1 MFRSFFI
8 LNSKFGG
15 NILSDY
21 HLKKFEVI
29 IIGAGPI
36 GLACGIEAEK
46 NKIDY
51 LIIEKG
57 CLVNSLF
64 HYPTNMV
71 YFSTSERLEIGDIP
85 FVSHGDKPTRR
96 ESLEYYRRVADAW
109 KLKINTY
116 EKVESVEQ
124 SGNEF
129 KVITNKETYSAN
141 KIIIATGFYDHP
153 NYLNIPGE
161 DKPKVKHYFD
171 EAHPYAYLK
180 LVVIGGGNSG
190 VDVALETFRR
200 GSEVTMVIRE
210 PNLKE
215 GVKYWVRPD
224 IDNRIK
230 EGSIKAYFNSE
241 LAEIRDDEVDIKS
254 PDGMVTIKND
264 FVFAMTGY
272 HPDYT
277 FLKKIGINIS
287 QDEKQIP
294 LFNEKTFET
303 NIPGI
308 YLAGVVCGGMDTG
321 KWFIE
326 NARYQAVEI
335 IKDIVSQNR

>member
-1 MFRSFFI
+1 M
-8 LNSKFGG
+8 
-15 NILSDY
+15 
-21 HLKKFEVI
+21 KKLEVI

-46 NKIDY
+46 RNIDY

-71 YFSTSERLEIGDIP
+71 FFSTSDRLEIGDVP

-96 ESLEYYRRVADAW
+96 ESLEYYRRVADSW
-109 KLKINTY
+109 KLKINTF
-116 EKVESVEQ
+116 EKVESIEQ
-124 SGNEF
+124 SGDEF

-141 KIIIATGFYDHP
+141 NIIIATGFYDYP
-153 NYLNIPGE
+153 NLLNIPGE

-180 LVVIGGGNSG
+180 LVVVGGGNSA

-200 GSEVTMVIRE
+200 GSEVTMVIHE
-210 PNLKE
+210 PNLKD

-224 IDNRIK
+224 IENRIK

-241 LAEIRDDEVDIKS
+241 LTEIRDNEVDIKTLN
-254 PDGMVTIKND
+254 GKVTIKND

-277 FLKKIGINIS
+277 FLKNAGIKIS
-287 QDEKQIP
+287 DDDKQIP
-294 LFNEKTFET
+294 HFDEKTFET

-326 NARYQAVEI
+326 NARFQSVNILE
-335 IKDIVSQNR
+335 DISTKS

>member
-1 MFRSFFI
+1 
-8 LNSKFGG
+8 
-15 NILSDY
+15 
-21 HLKKFEVI
+21 LKKHNVI

-36 GLACGIEAEK
+36 GLTCGIEAEK
-46 NKIDY
+46 ENVDY
-51 LIIEKG
+51 LILEKG

-64 HYPTNMV
+64 HYPTNMI
-71 YFSTSERLEIGDIP
+71 YFSTSERLEIGDVP
-85 FVSHGDKPTRR
+85 FVSHSDKPTRR
-96 ESLEYYRRVADAW
+96 ESLEYYRRVADSW

-116 EKVESVEQ
+116 EKVEAVEQ
-124 SGNEF
+124 SGNDF
-129 KVITNKETYSAN
+129 KVFTNKETYSVE

-190 VDVALETFRR
+190 VDVALETYRR

-224 IDNRIK
+224 IENRIK

-241 LAEIRDDEVDIKS
+241 LTEIRDDEVDIKT
-254 PDGMVTIKND
+254 PDGMVAIKND

-272 HPDYT
+272 HPDYS
-277 FLKKIGINIS
+277 FLKKVGIKIS
-287 QDEKQIP
+287 DDEKHIP
-294 LFNEKTFET
+294 HFDEKTFET

-326 NARYQAVEI
+326 NARFQAVEI
-335 IKDIVSQNR
+335 FKDISQNR